1 LIGATIERAGLA
13 GESMHPWA
21 KMVTGS
27 LWRKAAIQ
35 MSDVRQDATPFAVS
49 GFALMSV

>member
-1 LIGATIERAGLA
+1 LIGATIERAGMA
-13 GESMHPWA
+13 GESMHLWA

-35 MSDVRQDATPFAVS
+35 MSDVRQDATPLLLAV
-49 GFALMSV
+49 LL